1 MKENINY
8 MELLV
13 DRIEMLVVVVA
24 VAVAAVDEDKFL
36 KGVLNH
42 LYEDEEKK
50 MN

>member
-13 DRIEMLVVVVA
+13 DRIEMLVVVA
-24 VAVAAVDEDKFL
+24 VAVAAVGEDKFL

>member
-13 DRIEMLVVVVA
+13 DRIEMLVVVVV
-24 VAVAAVDEDKFL
+24 VAVAAVGEDKFL

-42 LYEDEEKK
+42 LYEDEEK
-50 MN
+50 